1 MSEYITCPFCN
12 EEDFD
17 LIGLKDHF
25 VKGYCDVFNETERGD
40 YIRQQPLSG
49 SPEGSPKLCPQCGD
63 KDIVK
68 HDISGLVCINCGH
81 NFR

>member
-1 MSEYITCPFCN
+1 MNREQELEKLLMTLFTLAPN
-12 EEDFD
+12 
-17 LIGLKDHF
+17 
-25 VKGYCDVFNETERGD
+25 VKLEHWDEVYEQYKNLDTVV
-40 YIRQQPLSG
+40 QQPLSG

-63 KDIVK
+63 KDIAK